1 MLAQG
6 GDLHVPLGDH
16 LGDPAE
22 SLVGRRRV
30 VSPQRGGRAQQCDVG
45 SGQQVVGVERR
56 IVTGE
61 LRHLTTAADGDG
73 DHADQD
79 HHGRQDQQNRHS
91 KNRRMLVGVLVP
103 G

>member
-1 MLAQG
+1 LLAQG
-6 GDLHVPLGDH
+6 GDLHVSLGDH

-22 SLVGRRRV
+22 GLVGRGRA
-30 VSPQRGGRAQQCDVG
+30 VSPERGGRAQQCDVG
-45 SGQQVVGVERR
+45 RSQQVVGVEWR

-61 LRHLTTAADGDG
+61 LRHLATTADGDG
-73 DHADQD
+73 NHTDQD
-79 HHGRQDQQNRHS
+79 HQGRQDQQDRHS